1 MWTLMPMFCF
11 NFNFIFNSFSVT
23 SFSIYIFLL
32 NNFILYY
39 FCCCV
44 DDCNVDTHAN
54 ILFELYFIL
63 FFVLFCFVLFHTHS
77 VYCCK
82 VNAHAKIFP
91 TFLSVPCPQLQCWH
105 SCHYICSPPNGVV
118 RNVNHLSSLCWDL
131 YVKNVRSRSYLRG
144 SVASGV
150 AVCTHSGA
158 AVCTVHMYC
167 TVHCTVISWS
177 ARALANVPSLNRVAV
192 SQPIRNQQ

>member
-1 MWTLMPMFCF
+1 MLCWRLQCRHSCQYFVWTLF
-11 NFNFIFNSFSVT
+11 
-23 SFSIYIFLL
+23 
-32 NNFILYY
+32 
-39 FCCCV
+39 
-44 DDCNVDTHAN
+44 
-54 ILFELYFIL
+54 YFI
-63 FFVLFCFVLFHTHS
+63 FCFVLFHTHS

-177 ARALANVPSLNRVAV
+177 ARALANVPSLYRVAV
-192 SQPIRNQQ
+192 SQPIRNQLATSLTNQEPQFCGMTDGAFCGMTDGTTL